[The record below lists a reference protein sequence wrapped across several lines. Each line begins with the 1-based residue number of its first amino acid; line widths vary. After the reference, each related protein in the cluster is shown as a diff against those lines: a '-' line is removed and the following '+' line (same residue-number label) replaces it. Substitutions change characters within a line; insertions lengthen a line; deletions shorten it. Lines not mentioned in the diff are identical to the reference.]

1 MNRFEN
7 VADEV
12 ADRTTGGKLSHL
24 IKAATSRQMS
34 YGYSHPANLPDDGRL
49 VAGYKPM
56 MWFMALLLAAFVTGC
71 GGGNGILASGAAKAI
86 TSFSLAWNTGTPGT
100 ATGTINET
108 ATPKTIVV
116 PVPPGT
122 NLTALV
128 ATFTTTGA
136 SVKVGTT
143 VQQSGISA
151 NDFTTAKTYIV
162 TAADGTTATYTVT
175 VASWFVDPLGADD
188 GSHGAATGAA
198 AFKTIQYAISDSRVL
213 AGDTV
218 LVAAGTYT
226 EVGQIVI
233 NKNLT
238 VVGADKT
245 ATIIKPAQD
254 TGDSS
259 SADARGWFLV
269 PAGITFNLGNVT
281 LDGTGKLIYMGLYYW
296 GNGTVNNCIISN
308 IKYNESGPDYQGRG
322 MIIKGNVNVSNSTF
336 TEMGR
341 IGVQYFGG
349 GGTASGNTFTGKG
362 AGNWLDYGFDI
373 GNGAIVN
380 VQNNTISNDTG
391 VVGTDG
397 SAAVLVSTYFG
408 PGTTATIAGNTL
420 TDNSMGIAVGVDT
433 ADTSAVVAHNNTIS
447 ANAFGIVS
455 TQPVVDATNNWWGS
469 ASGPY
474 HATLNPSGT
483 GNDVSDYVDFT
494 PWLTVAP

>member
-7 VADEV
+7 VTGEV
-12 ADRTTGGKLSHL
+12 ADRTTGETL
-24 IKAATSRQMS
+24 
-34 YGYSHPANLPDDGRL
+34 SHPANLSDDGRL
-49 VAGYKPM
+49 VASYQPM
-56 MWFMALLLAAFVTGC
+56 MWFMALLLAAFVAGC
-71 GGGNGILASGAAKAI
+71 GGGDGKSPASSAKAI

-136 SVKVGTT
+136 SVKVGAAIQASGTT
-143 VQQSGISA
+143 A
-151 NDFTTAKTYIV
+151 NDFTSPVAYIV

-213 AGDTV
+213 AGNTV

-238 VVGADKT
+238 IVGADKAT
-245 ATIIKPAQD
+245 TIIKPAQD
-254 TGDSS
+254 TGNSS

-281 LDGTGKLIYMGLYYW
+281 LDGTGRLIYMGLYYW
-296 GNGTVNNCIISN
+296 GDGTVNNCIISN
-308 IKYNESGPDYQGRG
+308 IKYLESGPDYQGRG
-322 MIIKGNVNVSNSTF
+322 MIIKGNVDVTNSTF
-336 TEMGR
+336 TGMGR
-341 IGVQYFGG
+341 IGIQYFGG
-349 GGTASGNTFTGKG
+349 GGTASGNTITGKG
-362 AGNWLDYGFDI
+362 VGAWLDYGFDI

-380 VQNNTISNDTG
+380 VQNNTISNNTG
-391 VVGTDG
+391 VVGIEG
-397 SAAVLVSTYFG
+397 SAAVLVTTFFG
-408 PGTTATIAGNTL
+408 PGTTATITGNTL
-420 TDNSMGIAVGVDT
+420 TNNGIGIAVGVD
-433 ADTSAVVAHNNTIS
+433 ASDTSVVVAHSNTIS
-447 ANAFGIVS
+447 ANTIGILS
-455 TQPVVDATNNWWGS
+455 TQPAIDATNNWWGS